1 MSYQF
6 PDNFKPQ
13 NVQKCNTF
21 KPSVC
26 SGDAYQ
32 CLDLSNNNGNV
43 CNYYPFLC
51 LQDKPSDN
59 KFVKPNYSTAC
70 VKKTIHAQGSEYNKT
85 TQARGMG
92 APISWK
98 PISNINVKQITQNIS
113 GIVQIKN

>member
-70 VKKTIHAQGSEYNKT
+70 VKKLYMHKEVNIIKQLKQEVWEHLSVGNQFQILMLNKLHK
-85 TQARGMG
+85 
-92 APISWK
+92 IFLVSFK
-98 PISNINVKQITQNIS
+98 
-113 GIVQIKN
+113 